1 MWKEEHKNEDR
12 LLIEDRACRAA
23 VWIILNTIF
32 FLTPYFE
39 LILFMYFC
47 FYMCEFPGQNMI
59 ILSLENYTY
68 PIGTKTTKYQPLQK
82 VVESVRVKF
91 PKQINM

>member
-1 MWKEEHKNEDR
+1 
-12 LLIEDRACRAA
+12 
-23 VWIILNTIF
+23 
-32 FLTPYFE
+32 
-39 LILFMYFC
+39 
-47 FYMCEFPGQNMI
+47 MCEFPGQNMI